1 MLEISLDFALKDFF
15 RKREV
20 TFPYVIIIALVIALT
35 IFLTYFMSSMGLNRF
50 LTYNYENEFYF
61 SGGISIVFTDFTILI
76 LSLIVT
82 LAFTIVIIVTS
93 TLVINK
99 KRDIAIMKALGT
111 IPKRLYNFYLTEVY
125 VVFIVGFLI
134 GLIIGFVSYGIFAFI
149 MSLLGIVSS
158 FQIDLIYT
166 PILFFSCLGG
176 IYFVPGVILRKLGN
190 QNTIKL
196 FSKDIPY
203 NYDASRGYTFI
214 PKWLSSI
221 GFNFKISVINTLRRK
236 GEFKRYLIVFS
247 VISLVI
253 FTLGL
258 GNIVLSNSSQE
269 WIRKSQGEDII
280 AIGHRDVI
288 QNYSLMYSMFS
299 NPDIIITENSIDF
312 LNPNY
317 MFNLS
322 DIEELNSIT
331 EVESID
337 QRLINFFNFSELD
350 GYHYLVDGGY
360 LVAGQQRSGNIPIVG
375 VNISE
380 MIQDF
385 EIEGEYFAQED
396 SINMIIGDGLGY
408 NFFDYPLSQSL
419 RVEELGLGHTFH
431 ISGVVLDSFYSGF
444 AGYIDLEVMQEDL
457 NFSGQNINLL
467 LLKIRPGEYDSVI
480 ENIELIISGNLG
492 DNFTYI
498 NLNQTF
504 NDNLQFLN
512 NLTLYPSFLII
523 FMAII
528 SILSLYNYQKGSII
542 EKAKDFLI
550 MKAVGSKYKN
560 IKRILFLEALYV
572 IIPSLFLS
580 LGIGMILN
588 SLVLFERVS
597 LPNISTPFI
606 IIGLLFIAFLFFN
619 YLSLFPILRKIK
631 KFTIKDFDIY

>member
-1 MLEISLDFALKDFF
+1 
-15 RKREV
+15 
-20 TFPYVIIIALVIALT
+20 
-35 IFLTYFMSSMGLNRF
+35 
-50 LTYNYENEFYF
+50 
-61 SGGISIVFTDFTILI
+61 
-76 LSLIVT
+76 
-82 LAFTIVIIVTS
+82 
-93 TLVINK
+93 
-99 KRDIAIMKALGT
+99 
-111 IPKRLYNFYLTEVY
+111 
-125 VVFIVGFLI
+125 
-134 GLIIGFVSYGIFAFI
+134 
-149 MSLLGIVSS
+149 
-158 FQIDLIYT
+158 
-166 PILFFSCLGG
+166 LFFSCLGG

-203 NYDASRGYTFI
+203 NYDASRGFRLV

-221 GFNFKISVINTLRRK
+221 GLNFKISVTNTLRRK

-247 VISLVI
+247 IISLVI

-258 GNIVLSNSSQE
+258 GSIVLRDSSQE

-280 AIGHRDVI
+280 AIGHRNVI

-322 DIEELNSIT
+322 DIEELKSIT

-337 QRLINFFNFSELD
+337 QRLINFFNLTELD

-360 LVAGQQRSGNIPIVG
+360 LVAGQQRSGVFPIVG
-375 VNISE
+375 VNLSE
-380 MIQDF
+380 IIQDF
-385 EIEGEYFAQED
+385 EIEGDYFAQED
-396 SINMIIGDGLGY
+396 SVNMIIGDGLGY

-419 RVEELGLGHTFH
+419 RVEELRLGHTFH

-444 AGYIDLEVMQEDL
+444 AGYVDLKVMQEDL
-457 NFSGQNINLL
+457 NFSGQDINLL

-480 ENIELIISGNLG
+480 DNIDLIISGNLG

-504 NDNLQFLN
+504 DENLQYLN
-512 NLTLYPSFLII
+512 NLTLYPAFLII
-523 FMAII
+523 IMAVI
-528 SILSLYNYQKGSII
+528 SILSLYNYQKGSIMD
-542 EKAKDFLI
+542 KAKDFLI
-550 MKAVGSKYKN
+550 MKAVGSNYKN
-560 IKRILFLEALYV
+560 IKKILFLEALYV

-588 SLVLFERVS
+588 SLVLFQRVS
-597 LPNISTPFI
+597 LPHILTPFI
-606 IIGLLFIAFLFFN
+606 IIGILFVAFLTFN
-619 YLSLFPILRKIK
+619 YLSLFPILSKIK

>member
-1 MLEISLDFALKDFF
+1 
-15 RKREV
+15 
-20 TFPYVIIIALVIALT
+20 
-35 IFLTYFMSSMGLNRF
+35 
-50 LTYNYENEFYF
+50 
-61 SGGISIVFTDFTILI
+61 
-76 LSLIVT
+76 
-82 LAFTIVIIVTS
+82 
-93 TLVINK
+93 
-99 KRDIAIMKALGT
+99 MKALGT
-111 IPKRLYNFYLTEVY
+111 LPRRLYNFYLTEVY

-149 MSLLGIVSS
+149 ASLLGIVTS

-176 IYFVPGVILRKLGN
+176 IYIVPGVILRKLGN

-203 NYDASRGYTFI
+203 KYDASGGFTLV

-221 GFNFKISVINTLRRK
+221 GFNFKISVINTIRRK

-288 QNYSLMYSMFS
+288 QNYTSMYSMFS
-299 NPDIIITENSIDF
+299 NPDVIINENSIDF

-322 DIEELNSIT
+322 DIEELNNIT

-337 QRLINFFNFSELD
+337 QRLINFFNLTELD
-350 GYHYLVDGGY
+350 GYYYLTDGGY
-360 LVAGQQRSGNIPIVG
+360 LVAGQQRSGIFPIVG

-385 EIEGEYFAQED
+385 EIEGEYFSQED
-396 SINMIIGDGLGY
+396 SIKMIIGDGLGF

-444 AGYIDLEVMQEDL
+444 AGYVDLEVMQEDL
-457 NFSGQNINLL
+457 NFTEQNINLL
-467 LLKIRPGEYDSVI
+467 LLKIKPGEYNNVI
-480 ENIELIISGNLG
+480 DNIELIISGNLG

-504 NDNLQFLN
+504 DANLEYLN
-512 NLTLYPSFLII
+512 NLTLYPAFII
-523 FMAII
+523 IIMAVI

-560 IKRILFLEALYV
+560 IKKILFLEALYV
-572 IIPSLFLS
+572 IIPSLLLS

-588 SLVLFERVS
+588 SLVLFQRVS
-597 LPNISTPFI
+597 LPHISIPFI
-606 IIGLLFIAFLFFN
+606 ISGLLFVAFLTFN
-619 YLSLFPILRKIK
+619 YLSLFPILKKVK
-631 KFTIKDFDIY
+631 KFSIKDFDIY

>member
-1 MLEISLDFALKDFF
+1 
-15 RKREV
+15 
-20 TFPYVIIIALVIALT
+20 
-35 IFLTYFMSSMGLNRF
+35 MGLNRF
-50 LTYNYENEFYF
+50 LTYQYENEFYF
-61 SGGISIVFTDFTILI
+61 KGGISLVFTDFTILI
-76 LSLIVT
+76 LSLIVI
-82 LAFTIVIIVTS
+82 LAFIIVIIVTS

-111 IPKRLYNFYLTEVY
+111 LPRRLYNFYLTEVY

-149 MSLLGIVSS
+149 ASLLGIVTS

-190 QNTIKL
+190 KNTIKL

-203 NYDASRGYTFI
+203 NYDASRGYTLV

-221 GFNFKISVINTLRRK
+221 GFNFKISVINTIRRK

-269 WIRKSQGEDII
+269 WIGKSQGEDII

-288 QNYSLMYSMFS
+288 QNYTLMYSMFS
-299 NPDIIITENSIDF
+299 NPDIIINENSLDF

-322 DIEELNSIT
+322 DIEEISSIT
-331 EVESID
+331 EVENID
-337 QRLINFFNFSELD
+337 QRLLNFFNLTELD
-350 GYHYLVDGGY
+350 GYHYLTDGGY
-360 LVAGQQRSGNIPIVG
+360 LVAGQQRSGVFPIVG

-380 MIQDF
+380 MIQNF
-385 EIEGEYFAQED
+385 ELEGEYFVPED
-396 SINMIIGDGLGY
+396 SVNMIIGDGLGY

-444 AGYIDLEVMQEDL
+444 AGYVDLEVMQEDL
-457 NFSGQNINLL
+457 NFTEQNINLL
-467 LLKIRPGEYDSVI
+467 LLKIRPGEYNNVI
-480 ENIELIISGNLG
+480 DNIELIISGNLG

-504 NDNLQFLN
+504 DENLQYLN
-512 NLTLYPSFLII
+512 NLTLYPAFLII
-523 FMAII
+523 AMAII

-550 MKAVGSKYKN
+550 MKAIGSKYKN
-560 IKRILFLEALYV
+560 IKKILFLEALYV

-588 SLVLFERVS
+588 SLVLFQRVS
-597 LPNISTPFI
+597 LPHISMPFTI
-606 IIGLLFIAFLFFN
+606 MGLLFVAFLTFN
-619 YLSLFPILRKIK
+619 YLSLYPILKKIK

>member
-1 MLEISLDFALKDFF
+1 
-15 RKREV
+15 
-20 TFPYVIIIALVIALT
+20 
-35 IFLTYFMSSMGLNRF
+35 MGLNRF
-50 LTYNYENEFYF
+50 LTYQYENEFYF
-61 SGGISIVFTDFTILI
+61 KGGISLVFTDFTILI
-76 LSLIVT
+76 LSLIVI

-111 IPKRLYNFYLTEVY
+111 LPRRLYNFYLTEVY

-149 MSLLGIVSS
+149 ASLLGIVTS

-190 QNTIKL
+190 KNTIKL

-203 NYDASRGYTFI
+203 NYDASRGYTLV

-221 GFNFKISVINTLRRK
+221 GFNFKISVINTIRRK

-269 WIRKSQGEDII
+269 WIGKSQGEDII

-288 QNYSLMYSMFS
+288 QNYTLMYSMFS
-299 NPDIIITENSIDF
+299 NPDIIINENSLDF

-322 DIEELNSIT
+322 DIEEISSIT
-331 EVESID
+331 EVENID
-337 QRLINFFNFSELD
+337 QRLLNFFNLTELD
-350 GYHYLVDGGY
+350 GYHYLTDGGY
-360 LVAGQQRSGNIPIVG
+360 LVAGQQRSGVFPIVG

-380 MIQDF
+380 MIQNF
-385 EIEGEYFAQED
+385 ELEGEYFVPED
-396 SINMIIGDGLGY
+396 SVNMIIGDGLGY

-444 AGYIDLEVMQEDL
+444 AGYVDLEVMQEDL
-457 NFSGQNINLL
+457 NFTEQNINLL
-467 LLKIRPGEYDSVI
+467 LLKIRPGEYNNVI
-480 ENIELIISGNLG
+480 DNIELIISGNLG

-504 NDNLQFLN
+504 DENLQYLN
-512 NLTLYPSFLII
+512 NLTLYPAFLII
-523 FMAII
+523 AMAVI

-550 MKAVGSKYKN
+550 MKAIGSKYKN
-560 IKRILFLEALYV
+560 IKKILFLEALYV

-588 SLVLFERVS
+588 SLVLFQRVS
-597 LPNISTPFI
+597 LPHISMPFTI
-606 IIGLLFIAFLFFN
+606 MGLLFVAFLTFN
-619 YLSLFPILRKIK
+619 YLSLYPILKKIK

>member
-1 MLEISLDFALKDFF
+1 
-15 RKREV
+15 
-20 TFPYVIIIALVIALT
+20 
-35 IFLTYFMSSMGLNRF
+35 MGLNRF
-50 LTYNYENEFYF
+50 LTYKYENEFYF
-61 SGGISIVFTDFTILI
+61 KGGISIVFTDFTILV

-82 LAFTIVIIVTS
+82 LAFNIVIIVTT
-93 TLVINK
+93 TLIINK

-111 IPKRLYNFYLTEVY
+111 LPRKLYNFYLTEVY
-125 VVFIVGFLI
+125 VVFIVGFLM
-134 GLIIGFVSYGIFAFI
+134 GLIIGFISYGIFAFI
-149 MSLLGIVSS
+149 MSLLGIISS

-176 IYFVPGVILRKLGN
+176 IFLVPGVILRKLGN
-190 QNTIKL
+190 QNTVKL

-203 NYDASRGYTFI
+203 NYDASRGFTLV

-236 GEFKRYLIVFS
+236 GEFKRYLIIFTI
-247 VISLVI
+247 ISLVI

-258 GNIVLSNSSQE
+258 GNIILSNSSQE

-280 AIGHRDVI
+280 AIGHRDII
-288 QNYSLMYSMFS
+288 QNYTLMYSMFS
-299 NPDIIITENSIDF
+299 NPDIIINENSIDF

-317 MFNLS
+317 MFNLT
-322 DIEELNSIT
+322 DIEELSSIT

-337 QRLINFFNFSELD
+337 QRLINFFNLTELD
-350 GYHYLVDGGY
+350 GYHYLTDGGY
-360 LVAGQQRSGNIPIVG
+360 LVAGQQRSGIFPIVG

-380 MIQDF
+380 IIQDF

-396 SINMIIGDGLGY
+396 SVNMIIGDGLGY

-444 AGYIDLEVMQEDL
+444 AGYVDLEVMQEDL

-467 LLKIRPGEYDSVI
+467 LLKIRPGEFDSVI
-480 ENIELIISGNLG
+480 DNIELIISGNLG

-504 NDNLQFLN
+504 DENLQYLN
-512 NLTLYPSFLII
+512 NLTLYPAFLII
-523 FMAII
+523 VMAII
-528 SILSLYNYQKGSII
+528 SILSLYNYQKGSIM

-550 MKAVGSKYKN
+550 MKAVGSKNKN
-560 IKRILFLEALYV
+560 IKKILFLEALYV

-588 SLVLFERVS
+588 SLVLFQRVS
-597 LPNISTPFI
+597 LPNIITPFI
-606 IIGLLFIAFLFFN
+606 IIGILFVAFLTFN
-619 YLSLFPILRKIK
+619 YLSLFPICRKIK

>member
-1 MLEISLDFALKDFF
+1 
-15 RKREV
+15 
-20 TFPYVIIIALVIALT
+20 
-35 IFLTYFMSSMGLNRF
+35 MSSMGLNRF
-50 LTYNYENEFYF
+50 LTYKYENEFYF
-61 SGGISIVFTDFTILI
+61 KGGISIVFTDFTILI

-82 LAFTIVIIVTS
+82 LAFSIVIIVTT
-93 TLVINK
+93 TLIINK

-111 IPKRLYNFYLTEVY
+111 LPRKLYNFYLTEVY

-149 MSLLGIVSS
+149 MSLLGIVSY

-176 IYFVPGVILRKLGN
+176 IFFVPGVILRKLGN
-190 QNTIKL
+190 QNTVKL

-203 NYDASRGYTFI
+203 NYDASRGFTLV

-236 GEFKRYLIVFS
+236 GEFKRYLIIFTI
-247 VISLVI
+247 ISLVI

-258 GNIVLSNSSQE
+258 GNIILSNSSQE

-280 AIGHRDVI
+280 AIGHRDII
-288 QNYSLMYSMFS
+288 QNYTLMYSMFS
-299 NPDIIITENSIDF
+299 NPDIIINENSIDF

-317 MFNLS
+317 MFNLT
-322 DIEELNSIT
+322 DIEELSSIT

-337 QRLINFFNFSELD
+337 QRLINFFNLTELD
-350 GYHYLVDGGY
+350 GYHYLTDGGY
-360 LVAGQQRSGNIPIVG
+360 LVAGQQRSGVFPIVG

-385 EIEGEYFAQED
+385 EIEGEIFAQED
-396 SINMIIGDGLGY
+396 SVKMIIGDGLGY

-444 AGYIDLEVMQEDL
+444 VGYVDLEVMQEDL

-467 LLKIRPGEYDSVI
+467 LLKIRPGELDSVI
-480 ENIELIISGNLG
+480 DNIELIISGNLG

-504 NDNLQFLN
+504 DENLQYLN
-512 NLTLYPSFLII
+512 NLTLYPAFLII
-523 FMAII
+523 VMAII
-528 SILSLYNYQKGSII
+528 SILSLYNYQKGSIM

-550 MKAVGSKYKN
+550 MKAVGSKNKN
-560 IKRILFLEALYV
+560 IKKILFLEALYV

-588 SLVLFERVS
+588 SLVLFQRVS
-597 LPNISTPFI
+597 LPNIITPFI
-606 IIGLLFIAFLFFN
+606 IIGILFVAFLTFN
-619 YLSLFPILRKIK
+619 YLSLYPIIKKIK

>member
-1 MLEISLDFALKDFF
+1 
-15 RKREV
+15 
-20 TFPYVIIIALVIALT
+20 
-35 IFLTYFMSSMGLNRF
+35 MGLNRF
-50 LTYNYENEFYF
+50 LTYQYENEFYF
-61 SGGISIVFTDFTILI
+61 KGGISLVFTDFTILI
-76 LSLIVT
+76 LSLIVI
-82 LAFTIVIIVTS
+82 LAFIIVIIVTS

-111 IPKRLYNFYLTEVY
+111 LPRRLYNFYLTEVY

-149 MSLLGIVSS
+149 ASLLGIVTS

-190 QNTIKL
+190 KNTIKL

-203 NYDASRGYTFI
+203 NYDASRGYTLV

-221 GFNFKISVINTLRRK
+221 GFNFKISVINTIRRK
-236 GEFKRYLIVFS
+236 GEFKRYFIVFS

-269 WIRKSQGEDII
+269 WIGKSQGEDII
-280 AIGHRDVI
+280 AIGHRDII
-288 QNYSLMYSMFS
+288 QNYTLMYSMFS
-299 NPDIIITENSIDF
+299 NPDIIINENSLDF

-322 DIEELNSIT
+322 DIEEISSIT
-331 EVESID
+331 EVENID
-337 QRLINFFNFSELD
+337 QRLLNFFNLTELD
-350 GYHYLVDGGY
+350 GYHYLTDGGY
-360 LVAGQQRSGNIPIVG
+360 LVAGQQRSGVFPIVG

-380 MIQDF
+380 MIQNF
-385 EIEGEYFAQED
+385 ELEGEYFVPED
-396 SINMIIGDGLGY
+396 SVNMIIGDGLGY

-444 AGYIDLEVMQEDL
+444 AGYVDLEVMQEDL
-457 NFSGQNINLL
+457 NFTEQNINLL
-467 LLKIRPGEYDSVI
+467 LLKIRPGEYNNVI
-480 ENIELIISGNLG
+480 DNIELIISGNLG

-504 NDNLQFLN
+504 DENLQYLN
-512 NLTLYPSFLII
+512 NLTLYPAFLII
-523 FMAII
+523 AMAII

-550 MKAVGSKYKN
+550 MKAIGSKYKN
-560 IKRILFLEALYV
+560 IKKILFLEALYV

-588 SLVLFERVS
+588 SLVLFQRVS
-597 LPNISTPFI
+597 LPHISMPFT
-606 IIGLLFIAFLFFN
+606 IIGLLFVAFLTFN
-619 YLSLFPILRKIK
+619 YLSLYPILKKIK

>member
-1 MLEISLDFALKDFF
+1 
-15 RKREV
+15 
-20 TFPYVIIIALVIALT
+20 
-35 IFLTYFMSSMGLNRF
+35 MGLNRF
-50 LTYNYENEFYF
+50 LTYQYENEFYF
-61 SGGISIVFTDFTILI
+61 KGGISLVFTDFTILI
-76 LSLIVT
+76 LSLIVI

-111 IPKRLYNFYLTEVY
+111 LPRRLYNFYLTEVY

-149 MSLLGIVSS
+149 ASLLGIVTS

-190 QNTIKL
+190 KNTIKL

-203 NYDASRGYTFI
+203 NYDASRGYTLV

-221 GFNFKISVINTLRRK
+221 GFNFKISVINTIRRK

-269 WIRKSQGEDII
+269 WIGKSQGEDII
-280 AIGHRDVI
+280 AIGHRDII
-288 QNYSLMYSMFS
+288 QNYTLMYSMFS
-299 NPDIIITENSIDF
+299 NPDIIINENSLDF

-322 DIEELNSIT
+322 DIEEISSIT
-331 EVESID
+331 EVENID
-337 QRLINFFNFSELD
+337 QRLLNFFNLTELD
-350 GYHYLVDGGY
+350 GYHYLTDGGY
-360 LVAGQQRSGNIPIVG
+360 LVAGQQRSGVFPIVG

-380 MIQDF
+380 MIQNF
-385 EIEGEYFAQED
+385 ELEGEYFVPED
-396 SINMIIGDGLGY
+396 SVNMIIGDGLGY

-444 AGYIDLEVMQEDL
+444 AGYVDLEVMQEDL
-457 NFSGQNINLL
+457 NFTEQNINLL
-467 LLKIRPGEYDSVI
+467 LLKIRPGEYNNVI
-480 ENIELIISGNLG
+480 DNIELIISGNLG

-504 NDNLQFLN
+504 DENLQYLN
-512 NLTLYPSFLII
+512 NLTLYPAFLII
-523 FMAII
+523 AMAVI

-550 MKAVGSKYKN
+550 MKAIGSKYKN
-560 IKRILFLEALYV
+560 IKKILFLEALYV

-588 SLVLFERVS
+588 SLVLFQRVS
-597 LPNISTPFI
+597 LPHISMPFTI
-606 IIGLLFIAFLFFN
+606 MGLLFVAFLTFN
-619 YLSLFPILRKIK
+619 YLSLYPILKKIK

>member
-1 MLEISLDFALKDFF
+1 
-15 RKREV
+15 
-20 TFPYVIIIALVIALT
+20 
-35 IFLTYFMSSMGLNRF
+35 MSSMGLNRF
-50 LTYNYENEFYF
+50 LTYQYENEFYF
-61 SGGISIVFTDFTILI
+61 KGGISIVFTDFTILI
-76 LSLIVT
+76 LGLTVT

-111 IPKRLYNFYLTEVY
+111 LPRKLYNFYLTEAY
-125 VVFIVGFLI
+125 VVFIAGFLI

-149 MSLLGIVSS
+149 TSFLGIVSS

-176 IYFVPGVILRKLGN
+176 IYFVPGVILRKIGN
-190 QNTIKL
+190 QNTVKL

-203 NYDASRGYTFI
+203 NYDASRGYTLV

-221 GFNFKISVINTLRRK
+221 GFNFKISLTNTIRRK

-247 VISLVI
+247 IISLVI

-258 GNIVLSNSSQE
+258 GNIVLSKSSQE
-269 WIRKSQGEDII
+269 WIQKSQGEDII

-288 QNYSLMYSMFS
+288 QNYTLMYSMFS
-299 NPDIIITENSIDF
+299 NPDIIINENSLDF

-322 DIEELNSIT
+322 DIEELSSIT

-337 QRLINFFNFSELD
+337 QRLISFFNVTELD
-350 GYHYLVDGGY
+350 GHHFLTDGGY
-360 LVAGQQRSGNIPIVG
+360 LVAGQQRSGVFPIVG

-385 EIEGEYFAQED
+385 EIEGEKFAQED
-396 SINMIIGDGLGY
+396 SVNMIIGDGLGY

-419 RVEELGLGHTFH
+419 RVEEFGLGHPFH

-444 AGYIDLEVMQEDL
+444 AGYVDLEVMQEDL
-457 NFSGQNINLL
+457 NFSEQNINLL
-467 LLKIRPGEYDSVI
+467 LLKIRPGEYDSVVDDI
-480 ENIELIISGNLG
+480 ESIISGNLG

-504 NDNLQFLN
+504 NDNLQYLN
-512 NLTLYPSFLII
+512 NLTLYPAFLII
-523 FMAII
+523 VMAVI
-528 SILSLYNYQKGSII
+528 SILSLYNYQKGSIMD
-542 EKAKDFLI
+542 KAKDFLI
-550 MKAVGSKYKN
+550 MKAIGSKNKN
-560 IKRILFLEALYV
+560 IKKILFLEALYV

-588 SLVLFERVS
+588 SLFLFQRVS
-597 LPNISTPFI
+597 LPHIITPFTI
-606 IIGLLFIAFLFFN
+606 IALLFVAFLTFN

>member
-1 MLEISLDFALKDFF
+1 
-15 RKREV
+15 
-20 TFPYVIIIALVIALT
+20 
-35 IFLTYFMSSMGLNRF
+35 MSSMGLNRF
-50 LTYNYENEFYF
+50 LTYKYENEFYF
-61 SGGISIVFTDFTILI
+61 KGGISIVFTDFTILI

-82 LAFTIVIIVTS
+82 LAFSIVIIVTT
-93 TLVINK
+93 TLIINK

-111 IPKRLYNFYLTEVY
+111 LPRKLYNFYLTEVY

-149 MSLLGIVSS
+149 MSLLGIVSY

-176 IYFVPGVILRKLGN
+176 IFFVPGVILRKLGN
-190 QNTIKL
+190 QNTVKL

-203 NYDASRGYTFI
+203 NYDASRGFTLV

-236 GEFKRYLIVFS
+236 GEFKRYLIIFTI
-247 VISLVI
+247 ISLVI

-258 GNIVLSNSSQE
+258 GNIILSNSSQE

-280 AIGHRDVI
+280 AIGHRDII
-288 QNYSLMYSMFS
+288 QNYTLMYSMFS
-299 NPDIIITENSIDF
+299 NPDIIINENSIDF

-317 MFNLS
+317 MFNLT
-322 DIEELNSIT
+322 DIEELSSIT

-337 QRLINFFNFSELD
+337 QRLINFFNLTELD
-350 GYHYLVDGGY
+350 GYHYLTDGGY
-360 LVAGQQRSGNIPIVG
+360 LVAGQQRSGVFPIVG

-385 EIEGEYFAQED
+385 EIEGEIFAQED
-396 SINMIIGDGLGY
+396 SVKMIIGDGLGY

-444 AGYIDLEVMQEDL
+444 AGYVDLEVMQEDL

-467 LLKIRPGEYDSVI
+467 LLKIRPGELDSVI
-480 ENIELIISGNLG
+480 DNIELIISGNLG

-504 NDNLQFLN
+504 DENLQYLN
-512 NLTLYPSFLII
+512 NLTLYPAFLII
-523 FMAII
+523 VMAII
-528 SILSLYNYQKGSII
+528 SILSLYNYQKGSIM

-550 MKAVGSKYKN
+550 MKAVGSKNKN
-560 IKRILFLEALYV
+560 IKKILFLEALYV

-588 SLVLFERVS
+588 SLVLFQRVS
-597 LPNISTPFI
+597 LPNIITPFI
-606 IIGLLFIAFLFFN
+606 IIGILFVAFLTFN
-619 YLSLFPILRKIK
+619 YLSLYPIIKKIK

>member
-1 MLEISLDFALKDFF
+1 
-15 RKREV
+15 
-20 TFPYVIIIALVIALT
+20 
-35 IFLTYFMSSMGLNRF
+35 MSSMGLNRF
-50 LTYNYENEFYF
+50 LTYQYENEFYF
-61 SGGISIVFTDFTILI
+61 KGGISIVFTDFTILI

-111 IPKRLYNFYLTEVY
+111 LPRKLYNFYLTEVY

-149 MSLLGIVSS
+149 MLLLGIVSS
-158 FQIDLIYT
+158 FQIDFIYT

-196 FSKDIPY
+196 FSNDIPY
-203 NYDASRGYTFI
+203 NYDASRGFTFV

-247 VISLVI
+247 IISLVI

-258 GNIVLSNSSQE
+258 GIIVLRDSSQE

-280 AIGHRDVI
+280 AIGHRDII

-322 DIEELNSIT
+322 DIEELNNIT
-331 EVESID
+331 EVDSID
-337 QRLINFFNFSELD
+337 QRLLNFFNITELD
-350 GYHYLVDGGY
+350 GYHFLVDGGY
-360 LVAGQQRSGNIPIVG
+360 LIAGQQRSGIFPIIG

-396 SINMIIGDGLGY
+396 SVNMIIGDGLGY

-444 AGYIDLEVMQEDL
+444 AGYVDLEVMQEDL
-457 NFSGQNINLL
+457 NFSEQNINLL
-467 LLKIRPGEYDSVI
+467 LLKIRPGEYDSVLD
-480 ENIELIISGNLG
+480 NIESIINGNLG

-512 NLTLYPSFLII
+512 NLTLYPAFLII
-523 FMAII
+523 VMAVI

-560 IKRILFLEALYV
+560 IKKILFLEALYV

-588 SLVLFERVS
+588 SLFLFQRVS
-597 LPNISTPFI
+597 LPHILTPFI
-606 IIGLLFIAFLFFN
+606 IISLLFIAFLTFN
-619 YLSLFPILRKIK
+619 YLSLFPILSKIK

>member
-1 MLEISLDFALKDFF
+1 
-15 RKREV
+15 
-20 TFPYVIIIALVIALT
+20 
-35 IFLTYFMSSMGLNRF
+35 MSSMGLNRF
-50 LTYNYENEFYF
+50 LTYQYENEFYF
-61 SGGISIVFTDFTILI
+61 KGGISLVFTDFTILI
-76 LSLIVT
+76 LSLVVT

-111 IPKRLYNFYLTEVY
+111 LPRRLYNFYLTEVY

-149 MSLLGIVSS
+149 ASLLGIVSS

-176 IYFVPGVILRKLGN
+176 IYLVPGVILRKLGN

-203 NYDASRGYTFI
+203 KYDASRGFTLV
-214 PKWLSSI
+214 PKWLSLL
-221 GFNFKISVINTLRRK
+221 GFNFKISVINTIRRK

-258 GNIVLSNSSQE
+258 GNIVLRDSSQA

-288 QNYSLMYSMFS
+288 QNYTSMYSMFS
-299 NPDIIITENSIDF
+299 NPDVIITENSIDF

-322 DIEELNSIT
+322 DIEELNNIT

-337 QRLINFFNFSELD
+337 QRLINFFNLTELD
-350 GYHYLVDGGY
+350 GYHYLTDGGY
-360 LVAGQQRSGNIPIVG
+360 LVAGQQRSGIFPIVG

-385 EIEGEYFAQED
+385 EIEGEYFSQED
-396 SINMIIGDGLGY
+396 SIKMIIGDGLAF

-431 ISGVVLDSFYSGF
+431 ISGVVLDSFYSGY
-444 AGYIDLEVMQEDL
+444 AGYVDLEVMQEDL
-457 NFSGQNINLL
+457 NFTGQNINLL
-467 LLKIRPGEYDSVI
+467 LLEIRPGEYDSVI
-480 ENIELIISGNLG
+480 ANIELIISGNLG

-504 NDNLQFLN
+504 DDNLEYLN
-512 NLTLYPSFLII
+512 NLTLYPAFLII
-523 FMAII
+523 IMAVI

-542 EKAKDFLI
+542 DKAKDFLI

-560 IKRILFLEALYV
+560 IKKILFLEALYV

-588 SLVLFERVS
+588 SLVLFQRVS
-597 LPNISTPFI
+597 LPHISIPFI
-606 IIGLLFIAFLFFN
+606 ISGLLFVAFLTFN
-619 YLSLFPILRKIK
+619 YLSLFPILRKVK
-631 KFTIKDFDIY
+631 KFSIKDFDIY

>member
-111 IPKRLYNFYLTEVY
+111 LPRRLYNFYLTEVY

-560 IKRILFLEALYV
+560 IKKILFLEALYV

>member
-1 MLEISLDFALKDFF
+1 
-15 RKREV
+15 
-20 TFPYVIIIALVIALT
+20 
-35 IFLTYFMSSMGLNRF
+35 MSSMGLNRF
-50 LTYNYENEFYF
+50 LTYKYENEFYF

-82 LAFTIVIIVTS
+82 LAFIIVIIVTS

-111 IPKRLYNFYLTEVY
+111 LPRKLYNFYLTEVY

-149 MSLLGIVSS
+149 MSLLGIVSA

-190 QNTIKL
+190 QNTVKL

-203 NYDASRGYTFI
+203 NYDASRGFTLV
-214 PKWLSSI
+214 PKWLSLI
-221 GFNFKISVINTLRRK
+221 GFNFKISIINTIRRK

-247 VISLVI
+247 IISLVI
-253 FTLGL
+253 FTFGL
-258 GNIVLSNSSQE
+258 GNIVLRNSSQE

-288 QNYSLMYSMFS
+288 QNYTLMYSMFS

-337 QRLINFFNFSELD
+337 QRLINFFNLSELD

-360 LVAGQQRSGNIPIVG
+360 LIAGQQRSGIFPIVG

-385 EIEGEYFAQED
+385 EIEGEYFAQKD
-396 SINMIIGDGLGY
+396 SVNMMIGDGLGY

-444 AGYIDLEVMQEDL
+444 AGYVDLEVMQEDL

-480 ENIELIISGNLG
+480 DNIESIISGNLG

-504 NDNLQFLN
+504 NDNLQYLN
-512 NLTLYPSFLII
+512 NLTLYPAFLII
-523 FMAII
+523 VMAVI
-528 SILSLYNYQKGSII
+528 SILSLYNYQKGSIMD
-542 EKAKDFLI
+542 KAKDFLI
-550 MKAVGSKYKN
+550 MKALGSKYKN
-560 IKRILFLEALYV
+560 IKKILFLEALYV

-588 SLVLFERVS
+588 SLVLFQRVS
-597 LPNISTPFI
+597 LPHILTPFI
-606 IIGLLFIAFLFFN
+606 IISLLFIAFLTFN
-619 YLSLFPILRKIK
+619 YLSLFPILKKIK

>member
-111 IPKRLYNFYLTEVY
+111 LPRRLYNFYLTEVY

-269 WIRKSQGEDII
+269 WIRKSQGENII
-280 AIGHRDVI
+280 AIGHTDVI
-288 QNYSLMYSMFS
+288 QNYTLMYSMFS

-560 IKRILFLEALYV
+560 IKKILFLEALYV

>member
-1 MLEISLDFALKDFF
+1 
-15 RKREV
+15 
-20 TFPYVIIIALVIALT
+20 
-35 IFLTYFMSSMGLNRF
+35 MGLNRF
-50 LTYNYENEFYF
+50 LTYQYENEFYF
-61 SGGISIVFTDFTILI
+61 KGGISLVFTDFTILI
-76 LSLIVT
+76 LSLIVI
-82 LAFTIVIIVTS
+82 LAFIIVIIVTS

-111 IPKRLYNFYLTEVY
+111 LPRRLYNFYLTEVY

-149 MSLLGIVSS
+149 ASLLGIVTS

-190 QNTIKL
+190 KNTIKL

-203 NYDASRGYTFI
+203 NYDASRGYTLV

-221 GFNFKISVINTLRRK
+221 GFNFKISVINTIRRK

-269 WIRKSQGEDII
+269 WIGKSQGEDII

-288 QNYSLMYSMFS
+288 QNYTLMYSMFS
-299 NPDIIITENSIDF
+299 NPDIIINENSLDF

-322 DIEELNSIT
+322 DIEEISSIT
-331 EVESID
+331 EVENID
-337 QRLINFFNFSELD
+337 QRLLNFFNLTELD
-350 GYHYLVDGGY
+350 GYHYLTDGGY
-360 LVAGQQRSGNIPIVG
+360 LVAGQQRSGVFPIVG

-380 MIQDF
+380 MIQNF
-385 EIEGEYFAQED
+385 ELEGEYFVPED
-396 SINMIIGDGLGY
+396 SVNMIIGDGLGY

-444 AGYIDLEVMQEDL
+444 AGYVDLEVMQEDL
-457 NFSGQNINLL
+457 NFTEQNINLL
-467 LLKIRPGEYDSVI
+467 LLKIRPGEYNNVI
-480 ENIELIISGNLG
+480 DNIELIISGNLG

-504 NDNLQFLN
+504 DENLQYLN
-512 NLTLYPSFLII
+512 NLTLYPAFLII
-523 FMAII
+523 AMAVI

-550 MKAVGSKYKN
+550 MKAIGSKYKN
-560 IKRILFLEALYV
+560 IKKILFLEALYV

-588 SLVLFERVS
+588 SLVLFQRVS
-597 LPNISTPFI
+597 LPHISMPFTI
-606 IIGLLFIAFLFFN
+606 MGLLFVAFLTFN
-619 YLSLFPILRKIK
+619 YLSLYPILKKIK

>member
-1 MLEISLDFALKDFF
+1 
-15 RKREV
+15 
-20 TFPYVIIIALVIALT
+20 
-35 IFLTYFMSSMGLNRF
+35 
-50 LTYNYENEFYF
+50 
-61 SGGISIVFTDFTILI
+61 
-76 LSLIVT
+76 
-82 LAFTIVIIVTS
+82 
-93 TLVINK
+93 
-99 KRDIAIMKALGT
+99 
-111 IPKRLYNFYLTEVY
+111 
-125 VVFIVGFLI
+125 
-134 GLIIGFVSYGIFAFI
+134 
-149 MSLLGIVSS
+149 MSLLGIVTT

-203 NYDASRGYTFI
+203 NYDTSRGFTI
-214 PKWLSSI
+214 VPKCLSSI
-221 GFNFKISVINTLRRK
+221 GFNFKISVINTIRRK

-247 VISLVI
+247 IISLVI

-258 GNIVLSNSSQE
+258 GNIVLRNSSQA

-299 NPDIIITENSIDF
+299 NPDIIITESNIDF

-322 DIEELNSIT
+322 DIEELNNIT
-331 EVESID
+331 EVDSID
-337 QRLINFFNFSELD
+337 QRLLNFFNLTELD
-350 GYHYLVDGGY
+350 GYHYLEDGGY
-360 LVAGQQRSGNIPIVG
+360 LIAGQQRTGIFPIVG

-385 EIEGEYFAQED
+385 EIEGDYFAQED
-396 SINMIIGDGLGY
+396 SVNMIIGDGLGY

-419 RVEELGLGHTFH
+419 RVEELGLGHMFH

-457 NFSGQNINLL
+457 NFSEQNINLL

-480 ENIELIISGNLG
+480 NNIELIISGNLG
-492 DNFTYI
+492 DNFIYI

-504 NDNLQFLN
+504 DENLQFLD
-512 NLTLYPSFLII
+512 NLTLYPAFLII
-523 FMAII
+523 IMAVI

-542 EKAKDFLI
+542 DKAKDFLI

-560 IKRILFLEALYV
+560 IKKILFLEALYV

-588 SLVLFERVS
+588 SLVLFGRVS
-597 LPNISTPFI
+597 LPHISTPFI
-606 IIGLLFIAFLFFN
+606 IISLLFVAFLIFN

>member
-1 MLEISLDFALKDFF
+1 
-15 RKREV
+15 
-20 TFPYVIIIALVIALT
+20 
-35 IFLTYFMSSMGLNRF
+35 MSSMGLNRF
-50 LTYNYENEFYF
+50 LTYQYENEFYF
-61 SGGISIVFTDFTILI
+61 KGGISIVFTDFTILI
-76 LSLIVT
+76 LSLVVT
-82 LAFTIVIIVTS
+82 LAFTIVLIVTS
-93 TLVINK
+93 TLIVNK

-111 IPKRLYNFYLTEVY
+111 LPRRLYDFYLTEVY

-134 GLIIGFVSYGIFAFI
+134 GLIIGFASYGIFAFI

-158 FQIDLIYT
+158 FQIDFIYT

-203 NYDASRGYTFI
+203 NYDASRGFRLV

-221 GFNFKISVINTLRRK
+221 GFSFKISVTNTLRRK

-247 VISLVI
+247 IISLVI

-258 GNIVLSNSSQE
+258 GSIVLRESSQE

-299 NPDIIITENSIDF
+299 NQDIIITENSIDF

-322 DIEELNSIT
+322 DIEELNNIT
-331 EVESID
+331 EVESVD
-337 QRLINFFNFSELD
+337 QRLINFFNLTELD
-350 GYHYLVDGGY
+350 GYHYLTDGGY
-360 LVAGQQRSGNIPIVG
+360 LIAGQQRSGIFPIVG

-385 EIEGEYFAQED
+385 EIEGEYFAPED
-396 SINMIIGDGLGY
+396 SINMIIGDGLSY

-431 ISGVVLDSFYSGF
+431 ISGIVLDSFYSGF
-444 AGYIDLEVMQEDL
+444 AGYVDLEVMQEDL

-467 LLKIRPGEYDSVI
+467 LLKIRPGEFDNVI
-480 ENIELIISGNLG
+480 DNIELIISGNLG
-492 DNFTYI
+492 GNFTYI

-504 NDNLQFLN
+504 DENLQYLN
-512 NLTLYPSFLII
+512 NLTLYPAFLI
-523 FMAII
+523 FVMAVI

-542 EKAKDFLI
+542 DKAKDFLI
-550 MKAVGSKYKN
+550 MKAIGSKYKN
-560 IKRILFLEALYV
+560 IKKILFLEALYV

-588 SLVLFERVS
+588 SLVLFQRVS
-597 LPNISTPFI
+597 LPHIFTPFI
-606 IIGLLFIAFLFFN
+606 IIGILFLAFLAFN
-619 YLSLFPILRKIK
+619 YLSLFPILNKIK

>member
-76 LSLIVT
+76 LSLIVI

-93 TLVINK
+93 TLIINK

-111 IPKRLYNFYLTEVY
+111 LPRRLYSFYITEVY

-134 GLIIGFVSYGIFAFI
+134 GVIIGFVSYGIFAFI
-149 MSLLGIVSS
+149 MSLLGIVTT

-203 NYDASRGYTFI
+203 NYDASRGFTI
-214 PKWLSSI
+214 VPKWLSSI
-221 GFNFKISVINTLRRK
+221 GFNFKISVINTIRRK

-247 VISLVI
+247 IISLVI

-258 GNIVLSNSSQE
+258 GNIVLRNSSQA

-299 NPDIIITENSIDF
+299 NPDIIITESSIDF

-322 DIEELNSIT
+322 DIEELNNIT
-331 EVESID
+331 EVDSID
-337 QRLINFFNFSELD
+337 QRLLNFFNLTELD

-360 LVAGQQRSGNIPIVG
+360 LIVGQQRSGIFPIVG

-380 MIQDF
+380 IIQDF

-396 SINMIIGDGLGY
+396 SVNMIIGDGLGY

-419 RVEELGLGHTFH
+419 RVEELGLGHMFH

-444 AGYIDLEVMQEDL
+444 AGYVDLEVMQEDL
-457 NFSGQNINLL
+457 NFSEQNINLL
-467 LLKIRPGEYDSVI
+467 LLKMRPGEYDSVI
-480 ENIELIISGNLG
+480 DNIELIISENLG
-492 DNFTYI
+492 DDFTYI
-498 NLNQTF
+498 CLNQTF
-504 NDNLQFLN
+504 DENLQFLN
-512 NLTLYPSFLII
+512 NLTLYPAFLII
-523 FMAII
+523 VMAVI

-542 EKAKDFLI
+542 DKAKDFLI

-560 IKRILFLEALYV
+560 IKKILFLEALYV

-588 SLVLFERVS
+588 SLVLFGRVS
-597 LPNISTPFI
+597 LPHISTPFI
-606 IIGLLFIAFLFFN
+606 IISLLFVAFLIFN

>member
-1 MLEISLDFALKDFF
+1 M
-15 RKREV
+15 
-20 TFPYVIIIALVIALT
+20 IALVIAFT
-35 IFLTYFMSSMGLNRF
+35 ISLTYFTSSMGLNRF

-61 SGGISIVFTDFTILI
+61 KGGISLVFTDFTTLV

-82 LAFTIVIIVTS
+82 LAFTIVIVVTG

-111 IPKRLYNFYLTEVY
+111 LPKRLYNFYLTEVY

-134 GLIIGFVSYGIFAFI
+134 GLIIGIVSYGIFAFI
-149 MSLLGIVSS
+149 TSLLGIVSY

-166 PILFFSCLGG
+166 PILFLSCLGG
-176 IYFVPGVILRKLGN
+176 IYIVPGVILRKLGN

-203 NYDASRGYTFI
+203 NYDASRGFRLV

-221 GFNFKISVINTLRRK
+221 GFNFKISVINTIRRK

-247 VISLVI
+247 IISLVI

-288 QNYSLMYSMFS
+288 QNYTLMYSMFS
-299 NPDIIITENSIDF
+299 NPDIIITENNIDF

-337 QRLINFFNFSELD
+337 QRLINFFNLTELD

-360 LVAGQQRSGNIPIVG
+360 LVAGQQRSGVFPIVG

-396 SINMIIGDGLGY
+396 SIKMVIGDGLGF

-444 AGYIDLEVMQEDL
+444 AGYVDLEVMQKDL

-480 ENIELIISGNLG
+480 DNIELIISGNLG

-504 NDNLQFLN
+504 DDNLEYLN
-512 NLTLYPSFLII
+512 NLTLYPAFLII
-523 FMAII
+523 VMAVI

-542 EKAKDFLI
+542 DKAKDFLI

-560 IKRILFLEALYV
+560 IKKILFLEALYV
-572 IIPSLFLS
+572 IIPSLMLS

-588 SLVLFERVS
+588 SLVLFDRVS
-597 LPNISTPFI
+597 LPHISIPFI
-606 IIGLLFIAFLFFN
+606 IIGLLFVAFLTFN
-619 YLSLFPILRKIK
+619 YLSLYPILKKIK

>member
-1 MLEISLDFALKDFF
+1 
-15 RKREV
+15 
-20 TFPYVIIIALVIALT
+20 
-35 IFLTYFMSSMGLNRF
+35 MSSMGLNRF
-50 LTYNYENEFYF
+50 LTYQYENEFYF

-82 LAFTIVIIVTS
+82 LAFIIVIIVTS

-111 IPKRLYNFYLTEVY
+111 LPKKLYNFYLTEVY

-166 PILFFSCLGG
+166 PILFFSCVGG

-203 NYDASRGYTFI
+203 NYDASRGFI
-214 PKWLSSI
+214 LVPKWLSSI
-221 GFNFKISVINTLRRK
+221 GFNFKISVINTIRRK
-236 GEFKRYLIVFS
+236 GEFRRYLIVFS
-247 VISLVI
+247 IISLVI

-258 GNIVLSNSSQE
+258 GNIVMRDSSQE

-288 QNYSLMYSMFS
+288 QNYTLMYSMFS
-299 NPDIIITENSIDF
+299 NPNIIITENSIDF
-312 LNPNY
+312 LNPSY

-337 QRLINFFNFSELD
+337 QRLINFFNLTELD

-360 LVAGQQRSGNIPIVG
+360 LIAGQQRSGIFPIVG

-380 MIQDF
+380 IIQDF
-385 EIEGEYFAQED
+385 EIEGEYFTQED
-396 SINMIIGDGLGY
+396 SVNMIIGDGLSY

-419 RVEELGLGHTFH
+419 RVEELGLGHAFH

-444 AGYIDLEVMQEDL
+444 AGYVDLEVMQEDL

-480 ENIELIISGNLG
+480 DNIELIISGNLG

-504 NDNLQFLN
+504 DDNIQYLN
-512 NLTLYPSFLII
+512 NLTLYPAFLII
-523 FMAII
+523 VMAVI
-528 SILSLYNYQKGSII
+528 SMLSLYNYQKGSIMD
-542 EKAKDFLI
+542 KAKDFLI
-550 MKAVGSKYKN
+550 MKALGSKYKN
-560 IKRILFLEALYV
+560 IKKILFLEALYV

-588 SLVLFERVS
+588 SLFLFQRVS
-597 LPNISTPFI
+597 LPHILTPFI
-606 IIGLLFIAFLFFN
+606 IIGLLFVAFLTFN
-619 YLSLFPILRKIK
+619 YLSLFPILSKIK

>member
-1 MLEISLDFALKDFF
+1 
-15 RKREV
+15 
-20 TFPYVIIIALVIALT
+20 
-35 IFLTYFMSSMGLNRF
+35 MSSMGLNRF
-50 LTYNYENEFYF
+50 LTYKYENEFYF
-61 SGGISIVFTDFTILI
+61 KGGISIVFTDFTILI

-82 LAFTIVIIVTS
+82 LAFSIVIIVTT
-93 TLVINK
+93 TLIINK

-111 IPKRLYNFYLTEVY
+111 LPRKLYNFYLTEVY

-149 MSLLGIVSS
+149 MSLLGIVSY

-176 IYFVPGVILRKLGN
+176 IFFVPGVILRKLGN
-190 QNTIKL
+190 QNTVKL

-203 NYDASRGYTFI
+203 NYDASRGFTLV

-236 GEFKRYLIVFS
+236 GEFKRYLIIFTI
-247 VISLVI
+247 ISLVI

-258 GNIVLSNSSQE
+258 GNIILSNSSQE

-280 AIGHRDVI
+280 AIGHRDII
-288 QNYSLMYSMFS
+288 QNYTLMYSMFS
-299 NPDIIITENSIDF
+299 NPDIIINENSIDF
-312 LNPNY
+312 LNPKY
-317 MFNLS
+317 MFNLT
-322 DIEELNSIT
+322 DIEELSSIT

-337 QRLINFFNFSELD
+337 QRLINFFNLTELD
-350 GYHYLVDGGY
+350 GYHYLTDGGY
-360 LVAGQQRSGNIPIVG
+360 LVAGQQRSGVFPIVG

-396 SINMIIGDGLGY
+396 SVKMIIGDGLGY

-444 AGYIDLEVMQEDL
+444 VGYVDLEVMQEDL

-467 LLKIRPGEYDSVI
+467 LLKIRPGELDSVI
-480 ENIELIISGNLG
+480 DNIELIVSGNLG

-504 NDNLQFLN
+504 DENLQYLN
-512 NLTLYPSFLII
+512 NLTLYPAFLII
-523 FMAII
+523 VMAII
-528 SILSLYNYQKGSII
+528 SILSLYNYQKGSIM

-550 MKAVGSKYKN
+550 MKAVGSKNKN
-560 IKRILFLEALYV
+560 IKKILFLEALYV

-588 SLVLFERVS
+588 SLVLFQRVS
-597 LPNISTPFI
+597 LPNIITPFI
-606 IIGLLFIAFLFFN
+606 IIGILFVAFLTFN
-619 YLSLFPILRKIK
+619 YLSLYPIIKKIK

>member
-1 MLEISLDFALKDFF
+1 
-15 RKREV
+15 
-20 TFPYVIIIALVIALT
+20 
-35 IFLTYFMSSMGLNRF
+35 MSSMGLNRF

-82 LAFTIVIIVTS
+82 LAFIIVIIVTS

-111 IPKRLYNFYLTEVY
+111 LPRRLYNFYLTEAY
-125 VVFIVGFLI
+125 VVFIIGFLI
-134 GLIIGFVSYGIFAFI
+134 GLIIGFVSYGIFALI

-158 FQIDLIYT
+158 FQIDIIYT

-176 IYFVPGVILRKLGN
+176 IYLVPGVILRKLGT
-190 QNTIKL
+190 QNTVKL

-203 NYDASRGYTFI
+203 NYDASGGFALVPR
-214 PKWLSSI
+214 WLSSI

-247 VISLVI
+247 IISLVI

-258 GNIVLSNSSQE
+258 GNIVLRNSSQE

-288 QNYSLMYSMFS
+288 QNYTLMYSMFS

-360 LVAGQQRSGNIPIVG
+360 LVAGQQRSGIFPIVG

-380 MIQDF
+380 MIQNF

-396 SINMIIGDGLGY
+396 SVNMIIGDGLGY

-444 AGYIDLEVMQEDL
+444 AGYVDLEVMQEDL
-457 NFSGQNINLL
+457 NFSEQNINVL
-467 LLKIRPGEYDSVI
+467 LLKIGPGEYDSVI
-480 ENIELIISGNLG
+480 DNIELIISGNLG

-498 NLNQTF
+498 NLNHTF
-504 NDNLQFLN
+504 NDNIQFLN
-512 NLTLYPSFLII
+512 NLTLYPAFLII

-528 SILSLYNYQKGSII
+528 SILSLYNYQKGSIL

-550 MKAVGSKYKN
+550 MKAVGSKSKN
-560 IKRILFLEALYV
+560 IKKILFLEALYV

-588 SLVLFERVS
+588 SLFLFQRVS
-597 LPNISTPFI
+597 LPHISTPFV
-606 IIGLLFIAFLFFN
+606 IIGLLFVAFLTFN
-619 YLSLFPILRKIK
+619 YLSLFPILSKIK
-631 KFTIKDFDIY
+631 KFTIKDFDMY